1 MLFNDGNIYDSGIMC
16 AFIFENQSF
25 QSSMHAALLLAYM
38 V

>member
-1 MLFNDGNIYDSGIMC
+1 MIDCGIKC